1 MYEELKERIS
11 KGQWA
16 EAKKLANILEP
27 ADDWDSEYAV
37 LLATICEAQGERSA
51 ELRLLQGELQPT
63 GEIMN
68 FSICWVC
75 CIRRRIIIRPI
86 CA

>member
-27 ADDWDSEYAV
+27 AAWILENV
-37 LLATICEAQGERSA
+37 TMKLHRKLIENR
-51 ELRLLQGELQPT
+51 
-63 GEIMN
+63 
-68 FSICWVC
+68 
-75 CIRRRIIIRPI
+75 
-86 CA
+86 